1 MKTELYDNPADFMA
15 ALTGKKPRKPA
26 KAARDARPELPRA
39 AAGEGDRIAQLMRI
53 AVWGYTPRWDAGMF
67 SFWNPQTGARIA
79 AHADYAQACI
89 AAEKE
94 LKS

>member
-15 ALTGKKPRKPA
+15 ALTGKKPK
-26 KAARDARPELPRA
+26 KAAKDARPGLPRA
-39 AAGEGDRIAQLMRI
+39 PAGEGDRIAQLMRI
-53 AVWGYTPRWDAGMF
+53 AVWGYTPRWDAGLF

-79 AHADYAQACI
+79 AHAEYAQAC
-89 AAEKE
+89 AMAEKE

>member
-15 ALTGKKPRKPA
+15 ALSGKKPKK

-53 AVWGYTPRWDAGMF
+53 AVWGFTPRFDQGIGF
-67 SFWNPQTGARIA
+67 SFWHPGTGRRIA
-79 AHADYAQACI
+79 AHEDYAQACVM
-89 AAEKE
+89 AEKE
-94 LKS
+94 LRG